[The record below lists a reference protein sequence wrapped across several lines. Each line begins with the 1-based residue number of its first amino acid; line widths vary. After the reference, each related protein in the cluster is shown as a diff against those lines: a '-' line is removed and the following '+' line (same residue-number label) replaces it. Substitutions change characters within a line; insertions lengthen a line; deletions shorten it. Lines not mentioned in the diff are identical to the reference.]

1 MRETVKKL
9 IRVLAIGGL
18 CAVLYLA
25 WFAFESTGASDEARF
40 LFAGTQRDADCAILL
55 SRDQCVLID
64 TGEAADAEHILNLL
78 EEEKVGQ
85 IDCMIL
91 THPDQDHVGG
101 AAAILEALPVKQII
115 TPYFPGKKTAYQ
127 TAMDRAEELRIPV
140 FTLSRDRQFVFG
152 ELKLRIFPPEK
163 FYYDNSNNYSLAVLA
178 EHGEVSLFFTG
189 DAERARLTELLEI
202 KLPKKIDLYKA
213 AHHGRSSQKGAELIA
228 ALTPKAAVITAEKA
242 EPQIA
247 SAFAQEGTE
256 LYSALGQDVIFHS
269 DGSSLAWIQSRP
281 IV

>member
-1 MRETVKKL
+1 MKERVKKL
-9 IRVLAIGGL
+9 IRVLAVGGL
-18 CAVLYLA
+18 CAALYLA
-25 WFAFESTGASDEARF
+25 WSAFESAGASEEARF
-40 LFAGTQRDADCAILL
+40 LFAGTQRDADCALLL
-55 SRDQCVLID
+55 SRDKCVLID
-64 TGEAADAEHILNLL
+64 TGGAADAEHILKLL

-101 AAAILEALPVKQII
+101 AAAIMEALPVKQII
-115 TPYFPGKKTAYQ
+115 TPYFSGEKTAYQ
-127 TAMDRAEELRIPV
+127 MTIDRAEEMKIPV
-140 FTLSRDRQFVFG
+140 FTLSRNRQFVFG

-178 EHGEVSLFFTG
+178 EHGEVSLFFAG
-189 DAERARLTELLEI
+189 DAERARLTELLDLE
-202 KLPKKIDLYKA
+202 LPENIDLYKT

-247 SAFAQEGTE
+247 AAFAQTGTE
-256 LYSALGQDVIFHS
+256 LYTTVGQDVLFCS
-269 DGSSLAWIQSRP
+269 DGSALAWIQSRP
-281 IV
+281 TE